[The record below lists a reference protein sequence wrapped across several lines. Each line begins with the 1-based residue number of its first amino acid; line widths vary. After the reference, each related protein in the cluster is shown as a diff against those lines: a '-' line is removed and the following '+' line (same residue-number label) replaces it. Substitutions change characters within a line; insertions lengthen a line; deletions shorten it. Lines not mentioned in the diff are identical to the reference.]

1 VSTIEYIY
9 LIYLTTL
16 HSFRPLSKKLNSA
29 QFFTVA
35 LLLFFATGV
44 QAYYSNTTTAPT
56 ASPYYNE
63 KTDALFTI
71 TRQLVLTVRESLSPL
86 MILACTVAM
95 AGTLCRG
102 LELVIQAA
110 AFKGK

>member
-1 VSTIEYIY
+1 VSVQRIH
-9 LIYLTTL
+9 LIYLTAL
-16 HSFRPLSKKLNSA
+16 HSFSPLSKKLNSA
-29 QFFTVA
+29 QFFIVA
-35 LLLFFATGV
+35 LLLFIATGV
-44 QAYYSNTTTAPT
+44 QAYYKTEPTT
-56 ASPYYNE
+56 PYYSE
-63 KTDALFTI
+63 KTDVLFTV
-71 TRQLVLTVRESLSPL
+71 TRHLVLAVKDSLSPL